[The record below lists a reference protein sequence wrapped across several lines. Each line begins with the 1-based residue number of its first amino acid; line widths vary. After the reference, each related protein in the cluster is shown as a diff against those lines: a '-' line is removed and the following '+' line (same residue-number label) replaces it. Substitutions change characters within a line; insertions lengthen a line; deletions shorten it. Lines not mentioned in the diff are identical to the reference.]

1 MKITFTVSYRTNWGE
16 SLHLYGDIAE
26 LGANDPVKALPMEMA
41 DANTWRVTV
50 DVPAR
55 IKSFTYR
62 YVVKADHQAWRFEW
76 GSPHI
81 FRQVARVQKY
91 TRCDAWC
98 DQPADKPFYSSC
110 FTESMLARAD
120 RKPLP
125 ALAAGEM
132 VIKVYAPMVEPDEEV
147 CLAGAPIAL
156 GAWDTAK
163 ALPMSDAEYPLWQ
176 VAFPAA
182 ALPIPFEYKFFIRNK
197 VTGRISAWENCSNRV
212 LNIPAPAADA
222 VTTVDGLR
230 LANPRYDWK
239 AAGTAIP
246 VFSIRTEHDFGVG
259 DFLDLMPMV
268 DWCALTGQKVL
279 QLLPVNDTTMTGT
292 WTDSYPYNANSTFAL
307 HPLYLN
313 LADVGRLRKPA
324 RQKHYEVLGRELNAL
339 KEVDYERVSKGKM
352 DFMREI
358 YPEKKSTVFRSKAYK
373 DFIDRNIEW
382 LRPYAAFC
390 CLRDQFGTP
399 DMSKWGEMAV
409 YDRDRVNRY
418 CAQHDDDI
426 SFVYFVQYY
435 LDRQLRRA
443 RDYAHSKG
451 VPVLIDGAQ
460 AAPHLRIDVRDLDA
474 DFYAFSSHKMYGPC
488 GIGVLY
494 GKKKWLQEMPPYQG
508 GGEMIDHVSFSGTTF
523 AELPFKFEAGT
534 PDFIDIAALSQA
546 LDFIDRV
553 GLKEME
559 EHEISLLRRAEAGL
573 RDIGHI
579 TIYGTSDHKGPV
591 LSFLVDGQHPYDVG
605 VLLDQMGVAVR
616 TGHHCAQPLM
626 ERLGIPGTVRAS
638 FAVYNTAAE
647 VDAFLAAIRRITAI
661 LHS

>member
-1 MKITFTVSYRTNWGE
+1 M
-16 SLHLYGDIAE
+16 IA
-26 LGANDPVKALPMEMA
+26 
-41 DANTWRVTV
+41 
-50 DVPAR
+50 
-55 IKSFTYR
+55 
-62 YVVKADHQAWRFEW
+62 
-76 GSPHI
+76 
-81 FRQVARVQKY
+81 
-91 TRCDAWC
+91 
-98 DQPADKPFYSSC
+98 
-110 FTESMLARAD
+110 
-120 RKPLP
+120 
-125 ALAAGEM
+125 
-132 VIKVYAPMVEPDEEV
+132 
-147 CLAGAPIAL
+147 
-156 GAWDTAK
+156 
-163 ALPMSDAEYPLWQ
+163 
-176 VAFPAA
+176 
-182 ALPIPFEYKFFIRNK
+182 
-197 VTGRISAWENCSNRV
+197 
-212 LNIPAPAADA
+212 
-222 VTTVDGLR
+222 
-230 LANPRYDWK
+230 
-239 AAGTAIP
+239 
-246 VFSIRTEHDFGVG
+246 
-259 DFLDLMPMV
+259 
-268 DWCALTGQKVL
+268 
-279 QLLPVNDTTMTGT
+279 
-292 WTDSYPYNANSTFAL
+292 
-307 HPLYLN
+307 
-313 LADVGRLRKPA
+313 
-324 RQKHYEVLGRELNAL
+324 
-339 KEVDYERVSKGKM
+339 
-352 DFMREI
+352 
-358 YPEKKSTVFRSKAYK
+358 
-373 DFIDRNIEW
+373 
-382 LRPYAAFC
+382 
-390 CLRDQFGTP
+390 
-399 DMSKWGEMAV
+399 
-409 YDRDRVNRY
+409 
-418 CAQHDDDI
+418 
-426 SFVYFVQYY
+426 
-435 LDRQLRRA
+435 
-443 RDYAHSKG
+443 YAHSKG